1 MNTSA
6 KVKHGKKP
14 RRIIILDDH
23 PMTREGLSG
32 LLGREAD
39 LSICGQAGS
48 VTQAH
53 ELVKKMKPDLVI
65 TDITL
70 PDKSGMEFV
79 REMKKIHP
87 GVPVLVVS
95 MHDEQIYAERLL
107 QAGAVG
113 YVMKSEDGGKLV
125 EAVRWVLD
133 GGIYV
138 SRNLSES
145 MLNHLAKRK
154 GRQGQTPVAGLT
166 EREFDVFQ
174 LIGQGLGTK
183 AIAQRLHISGK
194 TVETHRS
201 NLRRK
206 LKQETSAKLAS
217 HAARWAATNQL
228 I

>member
-6 KVKHGKKP
+6 KAKFGKRP
-14 RRIIILDDH
+14 RQILIVDDH

-39 LSICGQAGS
+39 LAICGEAGS
-48 VTQAH
+48 VAQAH
-53 ELVKKMKPDLVI
+53 DLVKKLRPDLVI

-95 MHDEQIYAERLL
+95 MHDEHIYAERLL

-113 YVMKSEDGGKLV
+113 YLMKSEDGGKLV

-145 MLNHLAKRK
+145 MLNHRTKRK
-154 GRQGQTPVAGLT
+154 GQQGQTPVAGFT

-194 TVETHRS
+194 TVETHRG

-206 LKQETSAKLAS
+206 LKQETSAKLA
-217 HAARWAATNQL
+217 AYAVRWAAANQL